1 MATDKQ
7 RQTLGDLPTWDLS
20 DLYAGP
26 DDAAIDA
33 DMKAGGEAALAFE
46 KEFKGKLAKLSGK
59 AFGAAIQRYEA
70 MQEEL
75 GKAGSYA
82 QLLYAGDMTD
92 AKVGRFY
99 QAIQERI
106 TDITSHLLFFTLET
120 NKLDDAVYDK
130 LVTAAAV
137 KRYKPWLDDVRAF
150 RAHQL
155 SDEAETMLH
164 ELSVVGDAAWSRL
177 FDETIAGLR
186 FQIGG
191 EELTEAEALDLLS
204 SKDGAKR
211 KAAAEEI
218 SRVFK
223 ANERLF
229 SLITNTLAKSK
240 AIGDGWRHFARPIS
254 SRNLAN
260 QVEDEVVDALIAAV
274 HEAYPRLSHRYY
286 AMKAR
291 WMGADKLDWWDRNAP
306 LPQDH
311 DRQIPWDEARR
322 TVLGAYGDFAPEMA
336 TIAEGFFDKRWIDA
350 PARPG
355 KAGGAFAHPTVTTVH
370 PYVLLNYQGKTRDV
384 MTLAHELGHGVH
396 QVLAAGQGPL
406 LSSTP
411 LTLAETASVFGEQ
424 LTFRRLLNT
433 EKDAG
438 RRRTILAGKVEDM
451 LNTVVRQIAFCEFE
465 RRVHDARRQ
474 GELTPDEIGDIWMT
488 VQSESLGPAFTFDDR
503 YRVFWSY
510 IPHFIHTPF
519 YVYAYAFGDCLV
531 NALYAHYQEAEAGFQ
546 ERFFE
551 MLKAGGSKRHK
562 ELLAPFGLDASD
574 PSFWS
579 MGLGVIEGFIDEL
592 EAADAAA

>member
-1 MATDKQ
+1 MATDK
-7 RQTLGDLPTWDLS
+7 RRKSLGDLPTWDLS

-46 KEFKGKLAKLSGK
+46 KEFKGKLGKLSGK

-106 TDITSHLLFFTLET
+106 TEITSHLLFFTLEI
-120 NKLDDAVYDK
+120 NKLDNAVYDK
-130 LVTAAAV
+130 LVTAGAV

-223 ANERLF
+223 ANEKLF
-229 SLITNTLAKSK
+229 SLITNTLAKS
-240 AIGDGWRHFARPIS
+240 
-254 SRNLAN
+254 
-260 QVEDEVVDALIAAV
+260 
-274 HEAYPRLSHRYY
+274 
-286 AMKAR
+286 
-291 WMGADKLDWWDRNAP
+291 
-306 LPQDH
+306 
-311 DRQIPWDEARR
+311 
-322 TVLGAYGDFAPEMA
+322 
-336 TIAEGFFDKRWIDA
+336 
-350 PARPG
+350 
-355 KAGGAFAHPTVTTVH
+355 
-370 PYVLLNYQGKTRDV
+370 
-384 MTLAHELGHGVH
+384 
-396 QVLAAGQGPL
+396 
-406 LSSTP
+406 
-411 LTLAETASVFGEQ
+411 
-424 LTFRRLLNT
+424 
-433 EKDAG
+433 
-438 RRRTILAGKVEDM
+438 
-451 LNTVVRQIAFCEFE
+451 
-465 RRVHDARRQ
+465 
-474 GELTPDEIGDIWMT
+474 
-488 VQSESLGPAFTFDDR
+488 
-503 YRVFWSY
+503 
-510 IPHFIHTPF
+510 
-519 YVYAYAFGDCLV
+519 
-531 NALYAHYQEAEAGFQ
+531 
-546 ERFFE
+546 
-551 MLKAGGSKRHK
+551 
-562 ELLAPFGLDASD
+562 
-574 PSFWS
+574 
-579 MGLGVIEGFIDEL
+579 
-592 EAADAAA
+592 